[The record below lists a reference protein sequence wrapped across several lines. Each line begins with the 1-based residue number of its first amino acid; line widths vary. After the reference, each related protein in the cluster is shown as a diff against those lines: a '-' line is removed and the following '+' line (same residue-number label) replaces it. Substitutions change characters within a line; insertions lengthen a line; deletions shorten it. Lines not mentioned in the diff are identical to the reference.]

1 MVEEVWRYKASDGG
15 GDGGQPGESPGGV
28 PSPRGVPSTRK
39 QLHSGGTKVC
49 AGRKEVGSAG

>member
-28 PSPRGVPSTRK
+28 HSTRT